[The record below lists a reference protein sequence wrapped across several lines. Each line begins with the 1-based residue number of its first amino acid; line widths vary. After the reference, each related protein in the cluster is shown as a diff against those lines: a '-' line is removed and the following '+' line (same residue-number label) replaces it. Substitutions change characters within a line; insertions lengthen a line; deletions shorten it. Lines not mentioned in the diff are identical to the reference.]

1 MMFLRALAIISGIA
15 LVASAAYASLAHVE
29 AGFTSPYGVI
39 TLAVAGG
46 LIVGALCVGAAWSV
60 GRLSIAVAIAVG
72 MLCGELYALI
82 LTGERIVSTREAAQV
97 LIREA
102 VERRQAAIR
111 HVGQAEA
118 ILAAT
123 HRSDR
128 LERALAAKAAAD
140 RAVVEKSAE
149 RGCASNCRALLQG
162 QVDAAQRDV
171 DAAIVEQE
179 GARERA
185 GRAVKAAQAELAAI
199 GLPPSSS
206 PLAARLGL
214 PAWALD
220 LAAAGLAS
228 LAINGLGAALLAFG
242 AHNRVRDPEP
252 TALAAASGDMP
263 PIVQPPKQR
272 LIAAPRDGLAHVAKF
287 AVEVM
292 QPDPEGATSA
302 RQIRATY
309 LRWCGDRGYDPL
321 PARDM
326 ADRLAALCDKAG
338 LQVDSNGGDP
348 VIRGIRLVA

>member
-15 LVASAAYASLAHVE
+15 LVAAAAYASLAHIEV
-29 AGFTSPYGVI
+29 GFTSPSGVV

-46 LIVGALCVGAAWSV
+46 LIVGALCVGAAWAV
-60 GRLSIAVAIAVG
+60 GRRSIALAIAMG
-72 MLCGELYALI
+72 MMCGELYALI

-102 VERRQAAIR
+102 VQHRQAAER
-111 HVGQAEA
+111 RVDMAEA
-118 ILAAT
+118 ALAST

-128 LERALAAKAAAD
+128 LERALDAKAAAD
-140 RAVVEKSAE
+140 LAVVDKSAE
-149 RGCASNCRALLQG
+149 RGCASNCRALLQA
-162 QVDAAQRDV
+162 QVDAAQREVEVAGLDQ
-171 DAAIVEQE
+171 DA
-179 GARERA
+179 ARERA
-185 GRAVKAAQAELAAI
+185 RRAAEAARAELAAI

-214 PAWALD
+214 PPWALD
-220 LAAAGLAS
+220 LSAAGLAS

-242 AHNRVRDPEP
+242 AHGRVRDAERVT
-252 TALAAASGDMP
+252 TAAVSVDAPAV
-263 PIVQPPKQR
+263 VQAPKQR

-292 QPDPEGATSA
+292 QPDPEGATTA
-302 RQIRATY
+302 RQIRAAY
-309 LRWCGDRGYDPL
+309 LRWCRDRGDDAL

-338 LQVDSNGGDP
+338 LEVDANDGNP
-348 VIRGIRLVA
+348 VIRGIKLLA

>member
-1 MMFLRALAIISGIA
+1 MFLRALAIISGNA
-15 LVASAAYASLAHVE
+15 LVAAAAYASLAHVD

-60 GRLSIAVAIAVG
+60 GRPAIALAIAFS
-72 MLCGELYALI
+72 MMCGELYALI

-97 LIREA
+97 LIRDA
-102 VERRQAAIR
+102 VELRGTAARR
-111 HVGQAEA
+111 VDMAEA
-118 ILAAT
+118 ALAST

-149 RGCASNCRALLQG
+149 RGRTWNCRALLQG

-171 DAAIVEQE
+171 DAAIVEQNA
-179 GARERA
+179 ARERA
-185 GRAVKAAQAELAAI
+185 GMAAEAARAELAAI
-199 GLPPSSS
+199 GLPQSSS

-220 LAAAGLAS
+220 LTAAGLAS

-242 AHNRVRDPEP
+242 AHGRVRAPEP
-252 TALAAASGDMP
+252 AAPDAVSIDTPGV
-263 PIVQPPKQR
+263 VQPAEQR

-287 AVEVM
+287 AVEAM
-292 QPDPEGATSA
+292 QPDPEGATPA
-302 RQIRATY
+302 RQIREAY
-309 LRWCGDRGYDPL
+309 LRWCRDRGHSAL
-321 PARDM
+321 AARDM

-338 LQVDSNGGDP
+338 LEVDANDGNP
-348 VIRGIRLVA
+348 VIRGIKLVA